1 MKTAKEVLVAARE
14 LISDPA
20 RWTKGC
26 EARNAQGHSVFP
38 KVFSYTPED
47 RLPVCWCAGGAL
59 SYVTPET
66 TGVHPGVYPARRALD
81 MAASRLDPRWHPTH
95 VDYNDDPQTKHADV
109 LKMFDLA
116 IESVREDGK

>member
-1 MKTAKEVLVAARE
+1 MRTAKEVLVAARE
-14 LISDPA
+14 LISDES

-59 SYVTPET
+59 SSSLPRQPVCI
-66 TGVHPGVYPARRALD
+66 PASSLHD
-81 MAASRLDPRWHPTH
+81 GHSTWPRVGLTRVGTLP
-95 VDYNDDPQTKHADV
+95 
-109 LKMFDLA
+109 
-116 IESVREDGK
+116 